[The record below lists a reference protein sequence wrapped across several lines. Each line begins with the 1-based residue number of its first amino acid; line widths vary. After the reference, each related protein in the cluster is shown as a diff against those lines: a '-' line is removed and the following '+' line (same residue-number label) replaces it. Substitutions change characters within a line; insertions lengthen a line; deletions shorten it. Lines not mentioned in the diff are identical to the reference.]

1 MLKTGDIR
9 IEEISRTYQ
18 SRGAGVHAL
27 GPVSVVLEAGKTT
40 AIVGPS
46 GCGKSTLLRIIG
58 GLDRPTSGRVL
69 LGGEVV
75 REGTTGIGVVFQ
87 RDLLLDWRNV
97 LDNVLLPAQL
107 QRLDLT
113 KARRRAMLL
122 LQELGVGD
130 FADRQ
135 PWELS
140 GGMRQRVAIARALL
154 CEPAFLL
161 MDEPFSA
168 LDALTRDQMGVLLQR
183 VQGGG
188 QTTSVLITHS
198 IPEAVFLSDRVLV
211 MSGRPGVLL
220 DDIAIDLPRPR
231 ALAMREEPSFTAL
244 TRRIRMHFER
254 TGVLTGLAIPPPCP
268 LPQRRRHPAAPGV
281 LASSCRF

>member
-1 MLKTGDIR
+1 MLTTGHIS
-9 IEEISRTYQ
+9 IEAVSRTYQ
-18 SRGAGVHAL
+18 SRGAEVHAL
-27 GPVSVVLEAGKTT
+27 GPVSVMLEAGRTT

-46 GCGKSTLLRIIG
+46 GCGKSTLLRLIG
-58 GLDRPTSGRVL
+58 GLDRPTGGRVL

-75 REGTTGIGVVFQ
+75 REGMTGIGVVFQ

-107 QRLDLT
+107 QRRDLAQ
-113 KARRRAMLL
+113 ARARARMLL
-122 LQELGVGD
+122 TELGVGD

-161 MDEPFSA
+161 LDEPFSA

-183 VQGGG
+183 VQGAG

-220 DDIAIDLPRPR
+220 DDISVDLPRPR
-231 ALAMREEPSFTAL
+231 PLALRDEPAFTAL

-254 TGVLTGLAIPPPCP
+254 TGVLTG
-268 LPQRRRHPAAPGV
+268 
-281 LASSCRF
+281 

>member
-1 MLKTGDIR
+1 MLTAGDVR
-9 IEEISRTYQ
+9 IEAVSRTYQ
-18 SRGAGVHAL
+18 SRGAEVHAL
-27 GPVSVVLEAGKTT
+27 GPVSVVLEAGRTT

-58 GLDRPTSGRVL
+58 GLDRPTGGRVL
-69 LGGEVV
+69 LGGQVV
-75 REGTTGIGVVFQ
+75 KEGTTGIGVVFQ

-107 QRLDLT
+107 QRLDLAQ
-113 KARRRAMLL
+113 ARKRATMLL
-122 LQELGVGD
+122 NELGVGD

-183 VQGGG
+183 VQGAG

-220 DDIAIDLPRPR
+220 DDIPVDLPRPR
-231 ALAMREEPSFTAL
+231 PLALREEPAFTAL

-254 TGVLTGLAIPPPCP
+254 TGVLTG
-268 LPQRRRHPAAPGV
+268 
-281 LASSCRF
+281 